1 MCGSKHFPFCPLPAD
16 FRKKQRE
23 KKKEAKEKAAA
34 KREAAKKAGA
44 QKADKYGFGRPL
56 AEPACKK
63 VEPRVSLGGSLR
75 VSKVLEPWDLLR
87 GRDVFRDSVEFEAST
102 CEARLSHFAPNCAT
116 FSRARELPIQGVK
129 NPPRP
134 LRSESFPEGI
144 PWELAKLS
152 RKSRSRVD
160 VDTKLAVLSAEHCI
174 EIHARGDFFSLE
186 APGRSIAL
194 NLDAWKRLMGLPGVF
209 VVYYH
214 NCMFRGS
221 RRRKYQIMIVNSTS
235 LKDHFVN
242 TLCES
247 DRCCTRTGLSHLKWK
262 PLVKDGKVLQ
272 FKTGDE
278 REYSAGFCEFYASA
292 LSDAELSGPFLEVFS
307 GPNAPLSQAVAS
319 RMGSFV
325 PGAPLVRSGKGVS
338 NELNDIAHLLENEA
352 SGSPGPSQGNLL
364 EPKAEP
370 WLRQTAIQSGKQPS
384 YGKRVQLIP
393 DGLNDPELHLNRALE
408 LVHPFDSFDSLKRD
422 HQEALDYMSSLRMSL
437 PKRRLKTL
445 GEIKQLSECAEVRD
459 KQCSHEKLA
468 SASALKL
475 GRKPR
480 TALMEILQDRYGIE
494 DTSVPSLCLTGMPIV
509 GKALSS
515 PFFFEHDVPA
525 TISVK
530 ELLSLSKKH
539 RTTMMNRVVRMAESS
554 GEQTAAAIWE
564 KTVKEV
570 AEVSMAGPFILE
582 DIQNRHGSFFNVVP
596 SFGLEQGVDE
606 SGKPKFR
613 RIDDHSACLNN
624 SAAHRTQKI
633 EMANVDYLA
642 IMTRSLQETFKEG
655 ACVGSEDMKGA
666 YRQIPLPDRQV
677 SISITAVYDPANK
690 QAKLLEIYGQPFGAG
705 HAVPNFYRVAEWLS
719 RLLVRALHLLIYTCR
734 PSEGWQEITASGG
747 ILPCFGS
754 CVQHPSSGR

>member
-1 MCGSKHFPFCPLPAD
+1 MS
-16 FRKKQRE
+16 R
-23 KKKEAKEKAAA
+23 
-34 KREAAKKAGA
+34 
-44 QKADKYGFGRPL
+44 
-56 AEPACKK
+56 
-63 VEPRVSLGGSLR
+63 
-75 VSKVLEPWDLLR
+75 VLEPWDLLR
-87 GRDVFRDSVEFEAST
+87 GKDVFRDSVEFEASV

-116 FSRARELPIQGVK
+116 FSRARELPTQGVK
-129 NPPRP
+129 CPPRP
-134 LRSESFPEGI
+134 LRNESFPEGI

-160 VDTKLAVLSAEHCI
+160 VDTRLAVLS
-174 EIHARGDFFSLE
+174 GDFFSLE

-194 NLDAWKRLMGLPGVF
+194 HLDAWKRLMDLPGVF

-235 LKDHFVN
+235 LRNHFVN

-292 LSDAELSGPFLEVFS
+292 LSHAELSGPFLEVFS

-319 RMGSFV
+319 RLGSFV
-325 PGAPLVRSGKGVS
+325 PGAPLVKSGKGVL
-338 NELNDIAHLLENEA
+338 NELNEIAQLLENGS
-352 SGSPGPSQGNLL
+352 SGCSAPSRDDRQD
-364 EPKAEP
+364 PKTES

-422 HQEALDYMSSLRMSL
+422 HQEALDYMTSLRMSL
-437 PKRRLKTL
+437 PKHRLKTL
-445 GEIKQLSECAEVRD
+445 GEIKQLSERSDVCD
-459 KQCSHEKLA
+459 KQSIHEKFA
-468 SASALKL
+468 SVSALKL

-480 TALMEILQDRYGIE
+480 TALMEVLQDRYGIE

-515 PFFFEHDVPA
+515 PFFLEHDVPA
-525 TISVK
+525 AISVR

-539 RTTMMNRVVRMAESS
+539 RATMMSRVVRMAESS
-554 GEQTAAAIWE
+554 GEQTSAAIWG
-564 KTVKEV
+564 KTIKEV
-570 AEVSMAGPFILE
+570 SEGSMAGPFTLE
-582 DIQNRHGSFFNVVP
+582 EIRSRHGSFYNVVP
-596 SFGLEQGVDE
+596 SFGLEQGLDE

-642 IMTRSLQETFKEG
+642 IMIRSLQETFK
-655 ACVGSEDMKGA
+655 
-666 YRQIPLPDRQV
+666 
-677 SISITAVYDPANK
+677 
-690 QAKLLEIYGQPFGAG
+690 
-705 HAVPNFYRVAEWLS
+705 
-719 RLLVRALHLLIYTCR
+719 
-734 PSEGWQEITASGG
+734 
-747 ILPCFGS
+747 
-754 CVQHPSSGR
+754 